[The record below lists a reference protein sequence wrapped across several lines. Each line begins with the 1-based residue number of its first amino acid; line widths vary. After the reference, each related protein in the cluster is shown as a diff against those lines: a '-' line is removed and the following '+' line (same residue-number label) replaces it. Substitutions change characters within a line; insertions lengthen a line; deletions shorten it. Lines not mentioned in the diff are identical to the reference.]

1 MTTPKRRGRPPRTLC
16 GLTAADWARALG
28 EDTPAG
34 RDRALRVLRAAVRP
48 TPRELMRVH
57 EATGVEVAL
66 LVAELARR
74 AGWEPAS
81 RPTPEPPPD
90 LDDQAGLEQLHE
102 RGFDVGL
109 GDDHPGL
116 PQLTEVGR
124 KRQRLGRK

>member
-16 GLTAADWARALG
+16 GLTAVDWARALR

-34 RDRALRVLRAAVRP
+34 HARALRVLRGATRP
-48 TPRELMRVH
+48 TPADLMRVH

-81 RPTPEPPPD
+81 RTAQEPPPD
-90 LDDQAGLEQLHE
+90 LLDEPPVE
-102 RGFDVGL
+102 
-109 GDDHPGL
+109 
-116 PQLTEVGR
+116 
-124 KRQRLGRK
+124 